1 VRATRSWENS
11 KELSEIYYLISRN
24 KKQIREQAKY
34 YTLKQN
40 ENIVIQVDNLVE
52 ILSKMFPNIKLENN
66 KWKLIVNIADKDKN
80 SFVDLELLF
89 SMVSNSTKNF
99 ISHPRV

>member
-1 VRATRSWENS
+1 M
-11 KELSEIYYLISRN
+11 
-24 KKQIREQAKY
+24 
-34 YTLKQN
+34 KQN
-40 ENIVIQVDNLVE
+40 ENIVIQVDNLVD
-52 ILSKMFPNIKLENN
+52 ILSKMFSSVKLENN

-89 SMVSNSTKNF
+89 SMVSNSTKSF